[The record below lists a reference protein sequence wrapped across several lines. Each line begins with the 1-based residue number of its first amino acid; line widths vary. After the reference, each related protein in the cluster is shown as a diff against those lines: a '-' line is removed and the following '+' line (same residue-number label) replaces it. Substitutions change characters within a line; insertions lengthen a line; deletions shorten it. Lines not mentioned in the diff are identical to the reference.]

1 MASIGTEI
9 VITVERR
16 PCFVGDKRAF
26 FHRWIDKETPI
37 LRVKIN
43 VPCSEIRRVQDEI
56 IERFKRDKIVP
67 QYCDMEMQKITL
79 GLVEYEDGTV
89 AEVEPTN
96 IRFDVEREKEG

>member
-26 FHRWIDKETPI
+26 FHRWIDKERPMF
-37 LRVKIN
+37 KIN
-43 VPCSEIRRVQDEI
+43 ARMNYDDVKYYAQKF
-56 IERFKRDKIVP
+56 IEDNVCPYHCEVIP
-67 QYCDMEMQKITL
+67 QKCVL
-79 GLVEYEDGTV
+79 GLVEYEDGTM
-89 AEVEPTN
+89 AEVEPTS

>member
-1 MASIGTEI
+1 MARIGTEI

-16 PCFVGDKRAF
+16 PCFVGDKRAS

-37 LRVKIN
+37 LKVNAMLTQKALDRIAEKARQGII
-43 VPCSEIRRVQDEI
+43 SER
-56 IERFKRDKIVP
+56 
-67 QYCDMEMQKITL
+67 CGADMILQKAVF

-89 AEVEPTN
+89 AEVEPTS